1 MIAAMLDAAVAQA
14 VSDQNQFDVAD
25 EMDNI
30 ILEETH
36 HEYDQDMDNQRGKVC
51 KFYAVCVKVLKCC
64 RY

>member
-36 HEYDQDMDNQRGKVC
+36 HEYDQDMVNQ
-51 KFYAVCVKVLKCC
+51 
-64 RY
+64 